1 MDVIE
6 RRVAWQAISLA
17 ITFAFAVSG
26 AYAYNDTKL
35 GGWALAFL
43 LVVLACLAGAAIL
56 LVAAIAPQTVGPF
69 TADQRE
75 QLVFYAFALWA
86 LALLVIV
93 GFFAHAAIE
102 AHRHPTTFP

>member
-1 MDVIE
+1 VEAIE

-26 AYAYNDTKL
+26 AYAYSDAKL

-43 LVVLACLAGAAIL
+43 LVVLACLAAAAIL
-56 LVAAIAPQTVGPF
+56 LVAALAPEAVRPF
-69 TADQRE
+69 TPEQRE
-75 QLVFYAFALWA
+75 QLVFYAFALWV

-93 GFFAHAAIE
+93 GFFAHSAID